1 MKHRA
6 SPYALGVSNFLT
18 AENDDAGD
26 EAVSITIEEA
36 VEKLESSGIEV
47 RPAPNPA
54 GASRTSTIK
63 HVRPS
68 CCVNLCLD
76 R

>member
-1 MKHRA
+1 M
-6 SPYALGVSNFLT
+6 YAVVVCF

-47 RPAPNPA
+47 RAAPLTA
-54 GASRTSTIK
+54 GASRISRLHTTT

-68 CCVNLCLD
+68 CCVMPCRD
-76 R
+76 QY